1 MKRDVKKEKRKKK
14 RERRD
19 KERCIC
25 QIIAGD
31 YLSSAGY
38 KEALTLES
46 S

>member
-1 MKRDVKKEKRKKK
+1 MKRDVKKEKR
-14 RERRD
+14 ERRE

-25 QIIAGD
+25 QIIGED

-38 KEALTLES
+38 REALTLES